1 MSNVNYSTSMLTVDQ
16 FGTRCGVRPAQSSV
30 QVPVV
35 KHIVHRTP
43 VIYETV
49 SEEVTYMNVPV
60 QHSFE
65 QRDYAQTTK
74 LQCAVAP
81 AAAAAPCKSSCGC

>member
-1 MSNVNYSTSMLTVDQ
+1 MLSSDQ
-16 FGTRCGVRPAQSSV
+16 FGTRCGVKPAQTNV

-35 KHIVHRTP
+35 KHVVHRYP

-60 QHSFE
+60 THSFE
-65 QRDYAQTTK
+65 QRDYASVTK
-74 LQCAVAP
+74 LQCAVP
-81 AAAAAPCKSSCGC
+81 PVAAAPCKPSCGC